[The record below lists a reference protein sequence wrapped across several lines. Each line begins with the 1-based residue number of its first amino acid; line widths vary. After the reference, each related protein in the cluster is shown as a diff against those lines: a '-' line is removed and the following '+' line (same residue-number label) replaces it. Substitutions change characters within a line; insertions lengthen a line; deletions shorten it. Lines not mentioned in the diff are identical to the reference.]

1 MTVDKVYSILKF
13 IVRKNQLGSLS
24 PDDFA
29 YAFNT
34 AQRNYYDFL
43 VGRIEQYQYGRA
55 VSRVGLSM
63 TDNVVSRLMP
73 FESSVF
79 LNNINSTSTTS
90 VAIPTA
96 VGTSVTFSTQT
107 GLSYTAGQYL
117 RIAND
122 ATHFFDAS
130 VISYNSSTGSLVT
143 SSLSNFGTGT
153 FASWT
158 IGGGVTL
165 ASGLL
170 TATKPINFNKLLSI
184 YTQNNFRVYR
194 IEENRF
200 AERMQD
206 SIDPVDE
213 ANAFY
218 VEQNTNWRI
227 YPTSLTTLTLKYLTV
242 PTDVVWAYTLDGSGR
257 PVYASSG
264 SVDPLWKD
272 NDIDELVGRAA
283 KIIGVSFK
291 EPTLS
296 QFGQGVI
303 NTGE

>member
-1 MTVDKVYSILKF
+1 MTVDQVYSILRF

-24 PDDFA
+24 PADFQ

-43 VGRIEQYQYGRA
+43 VGRVEQYRYGSA

-73 FESSVF
+73 FQSSA
-79 LNNINSTSTTS
+79 T
-90 VAIPTA
+90 
-96 VGTSVTFSTQT
+96 VT
-107 GLSYTAGQYL
+107 
-117 RIAND
+117 
-122 ATHFFDAS
+122 
-130 VISYNSSTGSLVT
+130 VT
-143 SSLSNFGTGT
+143 SGLANKPTG
-153 FASWT
+153 
-158 IGGGVTL
+158 
-165 ASGLL
+165 
-170 TATKPINFNKLLSI
+170 FNKLLAM
-184 YTQNNFRVYR
+184 YTPNTYRVYR
-194 IEENRF
+194 IEEDTF
-200 AERMQD
+200 AERIQD

-213 ANAFY
+213 ANAFF

-227 YPTSLTTLTLKYLTV
+227 YPITLTSLTVKYLTV
-242 PTDVVWAYTLDGSGR
+242 PTDVVWNFTIDGSGR
-257 PVYASSG
+257 PVYSPTG
-264 SVDPLWKD
+264 SVDPLWYN
-272 NDIDELVGRAA
+272 NDIDELVARAA

>member
-73 FESSVF
+73 FQKS
-79 LNNINSTSTTS
+79 
-90 VAIPTA
+90 A
-96 VGTSVTFSTQT
+96 SVT
-107 GLSYTAGQYL
+107 
-117 RIAND
+117 
-122 ATHFFDAS
+122 
-130 VISYNSSTGSLVT
+130 VT
-143 SSLSNFGTGT
+143 S
-153 FASWT
+153 
-158 IGGGVTL
+158 
-165 ASGLL
+165 GL
-170 TATKPINFNKLLSI
+170 ATKPGDFNKMLSL
-184 YTQNNFRVYR
+184 YTPNNYRVYR
-194 IEENRF
+194 VEENRF
-200 AERMQD
+200 SERIQD
-206 SIDPVDE
+206 TIDPVDE

-227 YPTSLTTLTLKYLTV
+227 YPTSLTTLTIKYLSV
-242 PTDVVWAYTLDGSGR
+242 PADIVWAYTIDGSGR
-257 PVYASSG
+257 PVYDAG
-264 SVDPLWKD
+264 NSVQPLWKD

-283 KIIGVSFK
+283 KIVGVSFK

>member
-1 MTVDKVYSILKF
+1 MTVDQVYNILKF

-55 VSRVGLSM
+55 VPRVGLSM

-73 FESSVF
+73 FEASATISV
-79 LNNINSTSTTS
+79 S
-90 VAIPTA
+90 
-96 VGTSVTFSTQT
+96 G
-107 GLSYTAGQYL
+107 GL
-117 RIAND
+117 
-122 ATHFFDAS
+122 
-130 VISYNSSTGSLVT
+130 
-143 SSLSNFGTGT
+143 
-153 FASWT
+153 
-158 IGGGVTL
+158 
-165 ASGLL
+165 
-170 TATKPINFNKLLSI
+170 ATKPSDFNKMLSL
-184 YTQNNFRVYR
+184 YTPNNFRVYR
-194 IEENRF
+194 LEENRF

-206 SIDPVDE
+206 SIDPIDE

-227 YPTSLTTLTLKYLTV
+227 YPTSLTSIILKYLTV
-242 PTDVVWAYTLDGSGR
+242 PVDVKWNYTLDGSGR
-257 PVYASSG
+257 PVYSSSG
-264 SVDPLWKD
+264 SVQPLWKD

>member
-1 MTVDKVYSILKF
+1 MTVDQCYSILRF

-24 PDDFA
+24 PADFQ

-43 VGRIEQYQYGRA
+43 VGRIEQYRYGSP
-55 VSRVGLSM
+55 VPRVAINM
-63 TDNVVSRLMP
+63 TDNVTSRLMP
-73 FESSVF
+73 FESS
-79 LNNINSTSTTS
+79 
-90 VAIPTA
+90 A
-96 VGTSVTFSTQT
+96 V
-107 GLSYTAGQYL
+107 L
-117 RIAND
+117 
-122 ATHFFDAS
+122 
-130 VISYNSSTGSLVT
+130 
-143 SSLSNFGTGT
+143 
-153 FASWT
+153 T
-158 IGGGVTL
+158 IGSGLTL

-170 TATKPINFNKLLSI
+170 VAAKPASFNKLLAM
-184 YTQNNFRVYR
+184 YTANSYRVYR

-200 AERMQD
+200 AERIQD
-206 SIDPVDE
+206 SIDPIDE

-227 YPTSLTTLTLKYLTV
+227 YPSTLTSLSLKYLTV
-242 PTDVVWAYTLDGSGR
+242 PADIVWAYTTDGSGR
-257 PVYASSG
+257 PVYNPTG
-264 SVDPLWKD
+264 SVDPLWNN
-272 NDIDELVGRAA
+272 NDIDEIIGRSA